1 MTNKLRPKTRKIVDM
16 FKDKDWSW
24 KKFYEISVNLKS
36 E

>member
-24 KKFYEISVNLKS
+24 KKFMKSV
-36 E
+36 